1 MDESWYVKNN
11 IRKLLMENIEKYIFG
26 LHVGKDFLR
35 HTKKYKL
42 QENTNG

>member
-11 IRKLLMENIEKYIFG
+11 IGKLLIENIEKYIFG
-26 LHVGKDFLR
+26 LHVEKDFIR

-42 QENTNG
+42 QENMNG